1 MEKDQQI
8 QYSLKAYL
16 ATEQKGVPRKE
27 YDFSIFWKL
36 KYTENKVLHHKKTNF
51 PLKVLEFEF
60 VKIDFSTNDKT
71 LGKSIDFLHR
81 TFYRYD
87 GLKLSITPNG
97 MTIENKE
104 LLLNQW
110 QQIRSS
116 LQADY
121 KGFFAEDYLALL
133 DDRMSHCPP
142 TDNYF
147 YLGLLFLEVSES
159 LGVKQSRNRQI
170 MQSDFD
176 DICFTERLTCEH
188 KGSGQVY
195 FSITGEF
202 TNQHDCLLNKFYGRT
217 QIREECI
224 LPEWVQL
231 EVDYVK
237 EDINIYW
244 KYELTRQEENSL

>member
-1 MEKDQQI
+1 MEKDQQV
-8 QYSLKAYL
+8 QYLLKAYL
-16 ATEQKGVPRKE
+16 VTEQKGVPRKE
-27 YDFSIFWKL
+27 YDFSMYWKI
-36 KYTENKVLHHKKTNF
+36 KYKEHEEFHHRKTNF
-51 PLKVLEFEF
+51 LSKVLDFEF
-60 VKIDFSTNDKT
+60 VKIDFATNDKAID
-71 LGKSIDFLHR
+71 KSIDFLHR

-97 MTIENKE
+97 MTIENKDS
-104 LLLNQW
+104 LLNQW

-121 KGFFAEDYLALL
+121 KGFFAEDYLAQL

-159 LGVKQSRNRQI
+159 FGVRQFRNRQI
-170 MQSDFD
+170 MLSDFD

-195 FSITGEF
+195 FSITGES
-202 TNQHDCLLNKFYGRT
+202 TNLHDCLLNKFYGRM

-231 EVDYVK
+231 EIDYVK
-237 EDINIYW
+237 GDINVYW
-244 KYELTRQEENSL
+244 KYELTRLEE

>member
-1 MEKDQQI
+1 MEKDQQV
-8 QYSLKAYL
+8 QYLLKAYL
-16 ATEQKGVPRKE
+16 VTEQKGVPRKE
-27 YDFSIFWKL
+27 YDFSMYWKI
-36 KYTENKVLHHKKTNF
+36 KYKEHEEFHHRKTNF
-51 PLKVLEFEF
+51 LSKVLDFEF
-60 VKIDFSTNDKT
+60 VKIDFSTNDKAID
-71 LGKSIDFLHR
+71 KSIDFLHR

-97 MTIENKE
+97 MTIENKDS
-104 LLLNQW
+104 LLNQW

-121 KGFFAEDYLALL
+121 KGFFAEDYLAQL

-159 LGVKQSRNRQI
+159 FGVRQFRNRQI
-170 MQSDFD
+170 MLSDFD

-195 FSITGEF
+195 FSITGES
-202 TNQHDCLLNKFYGRT
+202 TNLHDCLLNKFYGRM

-231 EVDYVK
+231 EIDYVK
-237 EDINIYW
+237 GDINVYW
-244 KYELTRQEENSL
+244 KYELTRLEE

>member
-1 MEKDQQI
+1 MEKDQQV
-8 QYSLKAYL
+8 QYLLKAYL
-16 ATEQKGVPRKE
+16 VTEQKGVPRKE
-27 YDFSIFWKL
+27 YDFSMYWKI
-36 KYTENKVLHHKKTNF
+36 KYKEHEEFHHRKTNF
-51 PLKVLEFEF
+51 LSKVLDFEF
-60 VKIDFSTNDKT
+60 VKIDFATNDKAID
-71 LGKSIDFLHR
+71 KSIDFLHR

-97 MTIENKE
+97 MTIENKDS
-104 LLLNQW
+104 LLNQW

-121 KGFFAEDYLALL
+121 KGFFVEDYLAQL

-159 LGVKQSRNRQI
+159 FGVRQFRNRQI
-170 MQSDFD
+170 MLSDFD

-195 FSITGEF
+195 FSITGES
-202 TNQHDCLLNKFYGRT
+202 TNLHDCLLNKFYGRM

-231 EVDYVK
+231 EIDYVK
-237 EDINIYW
+237 GDINVYW
-244 KYELTRQEENSL
+244 KYELTRLEE